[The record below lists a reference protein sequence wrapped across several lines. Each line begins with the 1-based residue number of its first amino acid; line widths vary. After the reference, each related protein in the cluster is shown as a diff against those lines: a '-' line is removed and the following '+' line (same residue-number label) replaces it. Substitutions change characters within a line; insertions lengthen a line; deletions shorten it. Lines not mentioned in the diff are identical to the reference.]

1 MCFCSAQCIN
11 QSELFDFDT
20 VGYKNIDVPHCHMNP
35 HQRSPMVQH
44 HNFYLEL
51 MLLWLCGDVST
62 ANHRIGV
69 VKQNA
74 GLESKS

>member
-1 MCFCSAQCIN
+1 
-11 QSELFDFDT
+11 
-20 VGYKNIDVPHCHMNP
+20 
-35 HQRSPMVQH
+35 MVQH